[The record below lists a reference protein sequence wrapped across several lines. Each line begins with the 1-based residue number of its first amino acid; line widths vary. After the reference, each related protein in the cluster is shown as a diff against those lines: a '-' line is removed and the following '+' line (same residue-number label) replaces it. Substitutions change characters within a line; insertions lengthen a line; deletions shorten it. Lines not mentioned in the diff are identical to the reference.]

1 MSSDVR
7 KVIREVIGVI
17 KIVALV
23 AFIIWK
29 IEYVMICLS
38 VVLGLFFVGF
48 GLMFL
53 FRAVTPDIAE
63 IIGNLLWGI
72 LLISS
77 GIAMP
82 LHFFGGDLGLISD
95 KIIFYLRE
103 FEELKITMVQIG
115 LEFLLFWLPIIA
127 YIYGFIEKLWEK
139 ITGKKNP
146 D

>member
-29 IEYVMICLS
+29 PEWVMFCLS
-38 VVLGLFFVGF
+38 VVLGLFAVGF

-53 FRAVTPDIAE
+53 FRAITPDIAE
-63 IIGNLLWGI
+63 IVGNLLWGI

-82 LHFFGGDLGLISD
+82 LHFLGGDLGLISD
-95 KIIFYLRE
+95 KVMFYLRK
-103 FEELKITMVQIG
+103 FDELRLAMVQIG
-115 LEFLLFWLPIIA
+115 LELLFFWLPIIA
-127 YIYGFIEKLWEK
+127 CIYGFTKRLWEK
-139 ITGKKNP
+139 ITGKK
-146 D
+146 DID